1 MGAGGAR
8 RSGGRM
14 TDNGDSPKVLGEIRI
29 AVAERAGQVE
39 LQFSMTGVCG
49 DNEIQAR
56 GLWDKAHEA
65 MARFFLEKQLAQ
77 ARQAMAFSSTQ
88 AQALMYAASKLTDR
102 SGNFVSMADSP
113 EAHRAA
119 TERVRSLEIPPK

>member
-1 MGAGGAR
+1 MPE
-8 RSGGRM
+8 
-14 TDNGDSPKVLGEIRI
+14 NGDSAKVLGEIRI

-49 DNEIQAR
+49 DNEVQAR

-77 ARQAMAFSSTQ
+77 ARQAIVPPSQ
-88 AQALMYAASKLTDR
+88 AALSVLRKHDR
-102 SGNFVSMADSP
+102 G
-113 EAHRAA
+113 
-119 TERVRSLEIPPK
+119 

>member
-1 MGAGGAR
+1 MP
-8 RSGGRM
+8 
-14 TDNGDSPKVLGEIRI
+14 DNGDGPTILGEIRI

-49 DNEIQAR
+49 DNEVQAR

-77 ARQAMAFSSTQ
+77 ARQAIVPPSEA
-88 AQALMYAASKLTDR
+88 ALRVLR
-102 SGNFVSMADSP
+102 RHESG
-113 EAHRAA
+113 
-119 TERVRSLEIPPK
+119 

>member
-1 MGAGGAR
+1 MRKLIPGLVVLGLALALTTTAGADPKEAVPKLYVTNSAGDNIHVIDL
-8 RSGGRM
+8 RSF
-14 TDNGDSPKVLGEIRI
+14 KVLGEIRI

-49 DNEIQAR
+49 DNEVQAR

-77 ARQAMAFSSTQ
+77 ARQAIVPPSQ
-88 AQALMYAASKLTDR
+88 AALSVLRK
-102 SGNFVSMADSP
+102 
-113 EAHRAA
+113 H
-119 TERVRSLEIPPK
+119 ERG